1 MAWRDFIEKY
11 LNTPGSCIRAGTKA
25 AIERALANKETPA
38 TGEAAH
44 DLRSQVATPQS
55 GTPLPKK

>member
-44 DLRSQVATPQS
+44 DFPSQVTTPQT
-55 GTPLPKK
+55 GAPLQKK